1 MVRKFVKI
9 FIPDFGDIP
18 PCIEFY
24 NSNGEKYT
32 IVVGDKIN
40 DNGSVINLM
49 TKWHSED
56 VNDKKTFKVDVE
68 LGKYIEN
75 LYNNY

>member
-1 MVRKFVKI
+1 
-9 FIPDFGDIP
+9 
-18 PCIEFY
+18 
-24 NSNGEKYT
+24 
-32 IVVGDKIN
+32 
-40 DNGSVINLM
+40 M

-56 VNDKKTFKVDVE
+56 GNDKKTFKVDVE